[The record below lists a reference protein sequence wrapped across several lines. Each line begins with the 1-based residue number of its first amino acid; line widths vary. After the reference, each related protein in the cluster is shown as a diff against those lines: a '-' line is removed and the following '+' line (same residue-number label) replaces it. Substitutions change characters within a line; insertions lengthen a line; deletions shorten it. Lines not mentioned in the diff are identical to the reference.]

1 VDTLITASPKFFKGK
16 KCEEVKAFFER
27 ATDFLAKK
35 LGRDNIFS
43 AVVHMDEK
51 TPHLHL
57 CFTPITKDGRLSAK
71 DILGNRASL
80 VTWQDEFWSYMIKGY
95 PELERGESASKTGR
109 RHIPT
114 RVFKQAVSLTK
125 QAAVIETALAGINP
139 LNAGK
144 KREELIPLIK
154 RFIPGMEDYLAVV
167 RSYKGEFER
176 QERVNASLK
185 KEVEDSKIGIKER
198 LEAQQ
203 LRQNYERLKTVY
215 SAIPEDIRR
224 EAAAEVNRQRK
235 RPQHDRGSR

>member
-1 VDTLITASPKFFKGK
+1 MVKG
-16 KCEEVKAFFER
+16 C
-27 ATDFLAKK
+27 
-35 LGRDNIFS
+35 
-43 AVVHMDEK
+43 
-51 TPHLHL
+51 
-57 CFTPITKDGRLSAK
+57 
-71 DILGNRASL
+71 
-80 VTWQDEFWSYMIKGY
+80 

-114 RVFKQAVSLTK
+114 SVFKQAESLTK

-144 KREELIPLIK
+144 KKDELIPLIK

-167 RSYKGEFER
+167 RRYKGEFER

-185 KEVEDSKIGIKER
+185 KKER

-215 SAIPEDIRR
+215 NTIPEDIRR
-224 EAAAEVNRQRK
+224 EAAAQVNRQRQ
-235 RPQHDRGSR
+235 RPQHDRESR